1 MLKGLSLTQLAE
13 RITANAAM
21 KHDLVA
27 PASSLVMLKDDDGKL
42 LMGAPT
48 GHAAPLPGRASF
60 PILGTAHDQISA
72 RLEIPGRYY
81 GRMLAEAPALLRE
94 NVNEWLGRSSER
106 RMVRTLGGDM
116 RAFLSDRYQRIENE
130 EIANVALPVLLETPG
145 IRVVSCEIT
154 ERRMHILAVTNRI
167 QGEVKVGDVVEAG
180 VSISNSEIGAGAVAI
195 SPLIWRLICLNG
207 MKVPDSR
214 FQARHVGRQIQEGAD
229 LNAIFAD
236 DTRKADDRAILL
248 KVRDV
253 VRAALDEVR
262 FGETL
267 DRMKGLTEGRVT
279 GDPTAAVEVLARKVG
294 ASEMEKGGILR
305 ALIEGSDLSA
315 WGLLNAVTAQAHTA
329 ASYDRAV
336 EFTEAGGKLLT
347 LPKGEWKE
355 ILEAA

>member
-27 PASSLVMLKDDDGKL
+27 PADAMRVTIDDDGKANML
-42 LMGAPT
+42 TPGAPA
-48 GHAAPLPGRASF
+48 GKF
-60 PILGTAHDQISA
+60 PILSTAHDQIGA

-81 GRMLAEAPALLRE
+81 ARMMKEAPQLLAS
-94 NVNEWLGRSSER
+94 NVNEWLSRSKER

-145 IRVVSCEIT
+145 IRIVSCEIT
-154 ERRMHILAVTNRI
+154 ERRMHILAVTNRV

-253 VRAALDEVR
+253 VRAALDQVR
-262 FGETL
+262 FGEAL

-279 GDPTAAVEVLARKVG
+279 GDPSAAVEVLARKVG
-294 ASEMEKGGILR
+294 ANEFEKGGILR

-315 WGLLNAVTAQAHTA
+315 WGLLNAVTVQAHTA
-329 ASYDRAV
+329 SSYDRAV
-336 EFTEAGGKLLT
+336 EFTEAGGRLLT